1 LKILLLEDDVILQE
15 IVEEHLVERG
25 FSVDCFYNGDDAL
38 GATLRARYD
47 ILLLDVNV
55 GGIDGFTLLQ
65 KIRSEH
71 IQTPALFITALQSS
85 KDLQHAFDIGAD
97 DYIRKPFELT
107 ELDARIDNIRRR
119 YNIELIQ
126 SIDIGENIKFFSSE
140 NRVQLNG
147 KNHKLSVKQKEIL
160 DYLLK
165 QKSRVVSFDE
175 LTYNLWDY
183 ENIPDSAT
191 IRTYIKEIR
200 KIIGKDRIVT
210 VRNQGYR
217 FE

>member
-1 LKILLLEDDVILQE
+1 MKILLLEDDVILQE
-15 IVEEHLVERG
+15 IVEEHLIERG
-25 FSVDCFYNGDDAL
+25 FSVECFYNGEEAF
-38 GATLRARYD
+38 GATSQTRYD

-65 KIRSEH
+65 NIRSEH
-71 IQTPALFITALQSS
+71 IQTPAIFITALQSS
-85 KDLQHAFDIGAD
+85 KDLQHAFNIGAD

-119 YNIELIQ
+119 YNIELSQ
-126 SIDIGENIKFFSSE
+126 CIDIGEDIKFFSSE
-140 NRVQLNG
+140 NRVELNG
-147 KNHKLSVKQKEIL
+147 NSYKLSVKQKEIL

-175 LTYNLWDY
+175 LTYNLWNY

-210 VRNQGYR
+210 IRNQGYR

>member
-1 LKILLLEDDVILQE
+1 MKILLLEDDVILQE
-15 IVEEHLVERG
+15 IVEEHLIERNY
-25 FSVDCFYNGDDAL
+25 SVDCFYNGDDAL
-38 GATLRARYD
+38 EATLQSRYD
-47 ILLLDVNV
+47 ILILDVNV
-55 GGIDGFTLLQ
+55 GGVDGFTLLQ
-65 KIRSEH
+65 KIRNEY
-71 IQTPALFITALQSS
+71 IQTPALYITALQSS
-85 KDLQHAFDIGAD
+85 KDLQHAFEIGAD

-119 YNIELIQ
+119 YNIELTQ
-126 SIDIGENIKFFSSE
+126 CIDIGDNIKFFSSE
-140 NRVQLNG
+140 NRLESNG
-147 KNHKLSVKQKEIL
+147 KNYKLSVKQKEIL

-165 QKSRVVSFDE
+165 QKSRVVSFEE